1 MLKNHLK
8 IAWRNLRRNSLFSL
22 INVLGL
28 SIGLA
33 STFLIFFWVTDEMSV
48 DKFHENNDRLYQ
60 VMMRSEE
67 NGIVKIHDGTQGP
80 LAEALEKDLPEVE
93 NAVTVMNLQEVGM
106 SITFSAG
113 ENNFKTQGLFAS
125 SNFFDVFSFPLVYG
139 DASQV
144 LNKKE
149 AVVVSESFA
158 VKLFGSVEKAIN
170 SPIEYF
176 MFGQNQTAQISGVF
190 KDTPDN
196 STMKFSFVATKQKL
210 LEDMWTNG
218 KEWGNTGPNTYIT
231 LKDNSDV
238 KAFESKIDR
247 FVDKYN
253 EGNMFSL
260 FLRKYADT
268 YLYGNY
274 KDGIQTGGRI
284 TYIKLFSF
292 IGLLVLLIA
301 CINFMNLSTARVTK
315 RFKEIGIKKTVGGT
329 KNHLVVQFLTESLF
343 LALLSLI
350 VAMLLIVFLMP
361 VFNFITGKNLGL
373 TLIFEHLGVLTLATI
388 ITGLI
393 AGSYPAFYLS
403 RFSPLATLKGK
414 FKSKGGELLA
424 RKGLVV
430 FQFTA
435 SLILII
441 AVLIIS
447 DQINYAINK
456 PIGYQKGHMVQIDLE
471 GKAFEQ
477 SSSFFDEIEKV
488 DGVESVG
495 AISESII
502 SEDGGSS
509 TYGIDW
515 AGKPDNLEIDFVF
528 RNVNHNLVQTMNIQM
543 ADGDTFSK
551 EMGDLESYLLFN
563 EEAIRL
569 MGLQNPVGKKVRLW
583 GEEKVIL
590 GVMKNFHTASV
601 LHSISPVV
609 FRCSPMGH
617 SLAMV
622 RVKSGEEANTLAS
635 MNEVFE
641 KFNPGYDF
649 SYTFQD
655 QAYNLQYLTEQRILS
670 LSRYFAIL
678 AIFIS
683 CLGLFGLAAFN
694 TETRIKEIGIR
705 KVLGSSTYQILSLL
719 SSDFMRLIGLSI
731 LLGLPIAYYVMS
743 DWLLKFEYRV
753 DISWSSFFLSSILTV
768 AVALITISFQA
779 LKAAHANPVKSLR
792 TE

>member
-1 MLKNHLK
+1 
-8 IAWRNLRRNSLFSL
+8 
-22 INVLGL
+22 
-28 SIGLA
+28 
-33 STFLIFFWVTDEMSV
+33 
-48 DKFHENNDRLYQ
+48 
-60 VMMRSEE
+60 
-67 NGIVKIHDGTQGP
+67 
-80 LAEALEKDLPEVE
+80 
-93 NAVTVMNLQEVGM
+93 
-106 SITFSAG
+106 
-113 ENNFKTQGLFAS
+113 
-125 SNFFDVFSFPLVYG
+125 
-139 DASQV
+139 
-144 LNKKE
+144 
-149 AVVVSESFA
+149 
-158 VKLFGSVEKAIN
+158 
-170 SPIEYF
+170 
-176 MFGQNQTAQISGVF
+176 
-190 KDTPDN
+190 
-196 STMKFSFVATKQKL
+196 
-210 LEDMWTNG
+210 
-218 KEWGNTGPNTYIT
+218 
-231 LKDNSDV
+231 
-238 KAFESKIDR
+238 
-247 FVDKYN
+247 
-253 EGNMFSL
+253 
-260 FLRKYADT
+260 
-268 YLYGNY
+268 
-274 KDGIQTGGRI
+274 
-284 TYIKLFSF
+284 
-292 IGLLVLLIA
+292 
-301 CINFMNLSTARVTK
+301 
-315 RFKEIGIKKTVGGT
+315 
-329 KNHLVVQFLTESLF
+329 
-343 LALLSLI
+343 
-350 VAMLLIVFLMP
+350 MP

-569 MGLQNPVGKKVRLW
+569 MGLQDPVGKKVRLW

-753 DISWSSFFLSSILTV
+753 DISWSSFFLSSVLTV